1 MKPYGARHILEDT
14 DGRQAIDVI
23 SGYGVRPGMFDMPGA
38 IPMPGKGVNFTF
50 MRT

>member
-23 SGYGVRPGMFDMPGA
+23 SGYGSTSGHV
-38 IPMPGKGVNFTF
+38 
-50 MRT
+50 